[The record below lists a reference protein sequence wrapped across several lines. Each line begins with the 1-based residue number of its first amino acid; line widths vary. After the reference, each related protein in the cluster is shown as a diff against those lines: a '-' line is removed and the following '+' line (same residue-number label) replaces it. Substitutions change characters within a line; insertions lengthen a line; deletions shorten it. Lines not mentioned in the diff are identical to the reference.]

1 MNKFLIISLLFSSLI
16 FSEKNIESYEV
27 KIIDEFKINK
37 LLPGKI
43 TPKRQSIL
51 GFEISGKLKKVIV
64 DIGDKVKVKNG
75 FGRNFLI
82 PQKLAITFSKSQL
95 KQVEEK
101 RSQEDR
107 KIDRQKD
114 VLLDLLSKVADLDIT
129 IKMNSEDG
137 AKLFGS
143 VTKLDIEKLF
153 KRTIADKLSKT
164 L

>member
-1 MNKFLIISLLFSSLI
+1 MKLILTQDVDNVGN
-16 FSEKNIESYEV
+16 EGDVVDV
-27 KIIDEFKINK
+27 K
-37 LLPGKI
+37 P
-43 TPKRQSIL
+43 
-51 GFEISGKLKKVIV
+51 
-64 DIGDKVKVKNG
+64 G

-137 AKLFGS
+137 VKLFGS
-143 VTKLDIEKLF
+143 VTKLDIEKLL
-153 KRTIADKLSKT
+153 IANDIVFDKKYIDLSTPIKT
-164 L
+164 LGEHEINVKFSNDISGSFKLTIEKED

>member
-1 MNKFLIISLLFSSLI
+1 MKLILTQDVDNVGN
-16 FSEKNIESYEV
+16 EGDVVDV
-27 KIIDEFKINK
+27 K
-37 LLPGKI
+37 P
-43 TPKRQSIL
+43 
-51 GFEISGKLKKVIV
+51 
-64 DIGDKVKVKNG
+64 G

-129 IKMNSEDG
+129 IKMKSEDG

-143 VTKLDIEKLF
+143 VTKLDIEKLL
-153 KRTIADKLSKT
+153 IANDIVFDKKYIDLSAPIKT
-164 L
+164 LGEHEINVKFSNDITGSFKLTIEKED

>member
-1 MNKFLIISLLFSSLI
+1 MKLILTQDVDNVGN
-16 FSEKNIESYEV
+16 EGDVVDV
-27 KIIDEFKINK
+27 K
-37 LLPGKI
+37 P
-43 TPKRQSIL
+43 
-51 GFEISGKLKKVIV
+51 
-64 DIGDKVKVKNG
+64 G
-75 FGRNFLI
+75 FGRNYLI

-137 AKLFGS
+137 VKLFGS
-143 VTKLDIEKLF
+143 VTKLDIEKLL
-153 KRTIADKLSKT
+153 IANDIVFDKKYIDLSTPIKT
-164 L
+164 LGEHEINVKFSNDISGSFKLTIEKED

>member
-1 MNKFLIISLLFSSLI
+1 MKLILTQDVDNVGN
-16 FSEKNIESYEV
+16 EGDVVDV
-27 KIIDEFKINK
+27 K
-37 LLPGKI
+37 P
-43 TPKRQSIL
+43 
-51 GFEISGKLKKVIV
+51 
-64 DIGDKVKVKNG
+64 G

-114 VLLDLLSKVADLDIT
+114 VLLDLLSKVADLNIT
-129 IKMNSEDG
+129 IKMKSEDG

-143 VTKLDIEKLF
+143 VTKLDIEKLL
-153 KRTIADKLSKT
+153 IANDIVFDKKYIDLSAPIKT
-164 L
+164 LGEHEINVKFSNDIAGSFKLTIEKED

>member
-1 MNKFLIISLLFSSLI
+1 MKLILTQDVDNVGN
-16 FSEKNIESYEV
+16 EGDVVDV
-27 KIIDEFKINK
+27 K
-37 LLPGKI
+37 P
-43 TPKRQSIL
+43 
-51 GFEISGKLKKVIV
+51 
-64 DIGDKVKVKNG
+64 G

-143 VTKLDIEKLF
+143 VTKLDIEKLL
-153 KRTIADKLSKT
+153 IANDIVFDKKYIDLSSPIKT
-164 L
+164 LGEHEINVKFSNDIAGSFKLTIEKED

>member
-1 MNKFLIISLLFSSLI
+1 MKLILTQDVDNVGN
-16 FSEKNIESYEV
+16 EGDVVNV
-27 KIIDEFKINK
+27 K
-37 LLPGKI
+37 P
-43 TPKRQSIL
+43 
-51 GFEISGKLKKVIV
+51 
-64 DIGDKVKVKNG
+64 G

-114 VLLDLLSKVADLDIT
+114 VLLDLISKVADLNIT

-143 VTKLDIEKLF
+143 VTKLDIEKLL
-153 KRTIADKLSKT
+153 IANDIVFDKKYIDLSAPIKT
-164 L
+164 LGEHEINVKFSNDIAGSFKLTIEKED

>member
-1 MNKFLIISLLFSSLI
+1 MKLILTQDVDNVGN
-16 FSEKNIESYEV
+16 EGDVVDV
-27 KIIDEFKINK
+27 K
-37 LLPGKI
+37 P
-43 TPKRQSIL
+43 
-51 GFEISGKLKKVIV
+51 
-64 DIGDKVKVKNG
+64 G

-137 AKLFGS
+137 VKLFGS
-143 VTKLDIEKLF
+143 VTKLDIEKLL
-153 KRTIADKLSKT
+153 IANDIVFDKKYIDLSAPIKT
-164 L
+164 LGEHEINVKFSNDISGSFKLTIEKED

>member
-1 MNKFLIISLLFSSLI
+1 MKLILTQDVDNVGN
-16 FSEKNIESYEV
+16 EGDVVDV
-27 KIIDEFKINK
+27 K
-37 LLPGKI
+37 P
-43 TPKRQSIL
+43 
-51 GFEISGKLKKVIV
+51 
-64 DIGDKVKVKNG
+64 G

-114 VLLDLLSKVADLDIT
+114 VLLELLSKVADLDIT

-137 AKLFGS
+137 VKLFGS
-143 VTKLDIEKLF
+143 VTKLDIEKLL
-153 KRTIADKLSKT
+153 IANDIVFDKKYIDLSTPIKT
-164 L
+164 LGEHEINVKFSNDIAGSFKLTIEKED